1 MSLFY
6 TLFFNNCRQ
15 TEKNIFS
22 NKILQPR
29 KLPNKVKEIFCY
41 RVKEQGLMSP
51 RFAPITLCYLD
62 SRLVA
67 FLRQF
72 LLQAPRILKLLL
84 QQQNPLLGLNLL
96 KIATRHWWLF
106 DSNTSTEL
114 YLLTLFLSFLIAE
127 YKLCKMYVK
136 FHYLNINFSTQLFIS
151 NFLC

>member
-1 MSLFY
+1 
-6 TLFFNNCRQ
+6 
-15 TEKNIFS
+15 
-22 NKILQPR
+22 
-29 KLPNKVKEIFCY
+29 
-41 RVKEQGLMSP
+41 MSP

-106 DSNTSTEL
+106 DFNTSTEL

-136 FHYLNINFSTQLFIS
+136 FHYFNINFSTQLFLS
-151 NFLC
+151 NFFMLNEMNHFLSLFTSRERERKRLNWRRITNSQKVIIPQPPQT

>member
-1 MSLFY
+1 
-6 TLFFNNCRQ
+6 
-15 TEKNIFS
+15 
-22 NKILQPR
+22 
-29 KLPNKVKEIFCY
+29 
-41 RVKEQGLMSP
+41 MSP
-51 RFAPITLCYLD
+51 RFAPVTLCYLD

-106 DSNTSTEL
+106 DLNTSTEL

-136 FHYLNINFSTQLFIS
+136 FHYLNINFSTQLFLS
-151 NFLC
+151 NFFMLNEMNHFLNLFTSRERERKRLNWRWITNSQKVIIPQPPQT